1 MNPFFLLPP
10 ETAHN
15 LALKSLDYLHKFC
28 PSLLAQIALCS
39 KPQKHMGIAFRNI
52 FGTAAGLDKDAEHL
66 DSLQAL
72 GFGFLEVGTLTPLAQ
87 KGNPK
92 PRLFRLKPEQA
103 ILNRMGFNNKGLE
116 AFLQT
121 LHKRKST
128 GILGVNLGKNKD
140 TPLEESWQ
148 DYVLALEKVYRFA
161 DYVVINIS
169 SPNTPQLRE
178 LLGEKYL
185 HHLLSKICRCKED
198 LQKNHQKNYGKSTAL
213 VLKLSPDIEKSQ
225 LPAVFKSIAN
235 YPIDGLIISNTTVSR
250 DGITHSRQYLEEAGG
265 LSGAPLRKASLEVL
279 EATAEFFQGRICL
292 IASGG
297 VMGIQDVEEKLG
309 AGADLIQFYSG
320 LVYRPIG
327 LMKELRAYCLQAD
340 LPLK

>member
-15 LALKSLDYLHKFC
+15 LALKSLDYLHEYC

-39 KPQKHMGIAFRNI
+39 KPQKHMGIEFRNI
-52 FGTAAGLDKDAEHL
+52 FGTAAGLDKDGEHL

-72 GFGFLEVGTLTPLAQ
+72 GFGFLEVGSLTPLAQ
-87 KGNPK
+87 TGNPK

-103 ILNRMGFNNKGLE
+103 LLNRMGFNNKGLE

-128 GILGVNLGKNKD
+128 GVLGVNLGKNKD

-148 DYVLALEKVYRFA
+148 DYVLALDKVYKYA

-185 HHLLSKICRCKED
+185 HQLVSKICTSKED
-198 LQKNHQKNYGKSTAL
+198 LQQTHGKSTAL
-213 VLKLSPDIEKSQ
+213 VLKLSPDIEKSH
-225 LPAVFKSIAN
+225 LSGLFKSIQD

-250 DGITHSRQYLEEAGG
+250 DGISHSHQYLEEAGG
-265 LSGAPLRKASLEVL
+265 MSGAPLRQASLEVL
-279 EATAEFFQGRICL
+279 HRAAEFFQGRLTL

-297 VMGIQDVEEKLG
+297 VMNIQDAEERLR
-309 AGADLIQFYSG
+309 AGANLIQLYSG
-320 LVYRPIG
+320 LVYRPLG
-327 LMKELRAYCLQAD
+327 LMRELQAYCLQAD
-340 LPLK
+340 